1 MTTNLKPATNIPF
14 GSLKIGEW
22 TFDASTHR
30 LQNEQEQIKLEPRVA
45 QLLLCLAENKNTAVS
60 RNLLMD
66 RVWPGMVVGDE
77 ALTNAINKLRKAFGD
92 DRQNPQ
98 IIETI
103 PKVGYRLIA
112 PVSHISPATPEQ
124 QAESIIE
131 TTTSVYRTYL
141 TAVALIAIC
150 LALFFYVMWRQNDTS
165 DQQHDTPAI
174 NTFAKPAIAVLP
186 FDNLGEDSGQEYFI
200 DGVTDDII
208 TLLAKTPD
216 LIVVA
221 RDSSFF
227 YKNKLLDLNAI
238 AETLKVGHIL
248 RGSIRRSGD
257 RFVIN
262 AQLVNTKDGT
272 HTWAEQFNQTTED
285 LFKVESE
292 IARGVVA
299 AILLRQDSS
308 VDLQPVAMPTSHTQA
323 HDYLMLGRYHFYKF
337 ASKAENTKAQNL
349 FREAIELDPQ
359 YALAYAML
367 GWTYIFEAM
376 NGWADDRPAVLKRAE
391 ELAGKAVEIQPE
403 LPLPYYIRGLSYRE
417 QGDYVKALV
426 EAETA
431 LKFDQN
437 NANNRVL
444 LATLLYYA
452 GRPEVGL
459 ERIKEAMQINPHH
472 PYNYHFHLGQAYF
485 VLRQYDEAI
494 NTFQRGIAS
503 NPASERLHV
512 WLAASYAQS
521 GDLDSAAWEA
531 DNILAS
537 NPDFS
542 VARMQQAF
550 PFKDPAEIKHFVDGL
565 RLAGLK

>member
-1 MTTNLKPATNIPF
+1 VETTPKPAKTITPD
-14 GSLKIGEW
+14 SLRIGEW
-22 TFDASTHR
+22 TFDAGTHR
-30 LQNEQEQIKLEPRVA
+30 LENEQQQIKLEPRVA
-45 QLLLCLAENKNTAVS
+45 QLLLCLAENSNTAVS
-60 RNLLMD
+60 RNTLMEQ
-66 RVWPGMVVGDE
+66 VWPGVVVGDE

-112 PVSHISPATPEQ
+112 PVEPVPLATPEQ
-124 QAESIIE
+124 EAESIIE
-131 TTTSVYRTYL
+131 TTTSAYKNYL
-141 TAVALIAIC
+141 TVIALITIC
-150 LALFFYVMWRQNDTS
+150 IALFFYVMWRQNDT
-165 DQQHDTPAI
+165 DDPQQDTAAI
-174 NTFAKPAIAVLP
+174 SSVEKPAIAVLP
-186 FDNLGEDSGQEYFI
+186 FDNPGKDPEQEYFT

-208 TLLAKTPD
+208 THLAKNPN

-227 YKNKLLDLNAI
+227 YKNKSLDLSSI
-238 AETLKVGHIL
+238 AERLKVGYVL

-257 RFVIN
+257 HFVIN
-262 AQLVNTKDGT
+262 AQLVNTGNGT
-272 HTWAEQFNQTTED
+272 HTWAEQFSSAID
-285 LFKVESE
+285 GLFKVESE
-292 IARGVVA
+292 IARGVTA
-299 AILLRQDSS
+299 ALLHKQNN
-308 VDLQPVAMPTSHTQA
+308 VDLRPAVMPTNQTQS

-337 ASKAENTKAQNL
+337 TSKAENTKAQNL

-376 NGWADDRPAVLKRAE
+376 NGWADDRQAVLKRAE
-391 ELAGKAVEIQPE
+391 ELATKAIEIQPE
-403 LPLPYYIRGLSYRE
+403 LPLPYYIRGLTYRE

-431 LKFDQN
+431 LKYDPN

-485 VLRQYDEAI
+485 VLRQYDEALAA
-494 NTFQRGIAS
+494 FQQGIAS

-521 GDLDSAAWEA
+521 GDLERAAWEA
-531 DNILAS
+531 DQILAS

-542 VARMQQAF
+542 VARMEQAF
-550 PFKDPAEIKHFVDGL
+550 PFKDPADIRHFVDGL

>member
-1 MTTNLKPATNIPF
+1 MQ
-14 GSLKIGEW
+14 IGEW

-30 LQNEQEQIKLEPRVA
+30 LENGQEQIKLEPRVA
-45 QLLLCLAENKNTAVS
+45 QLLLCLTENKNMAVS

-112 PVSHISPATPEQ
+112 PVRHIQPATAEQ

-131 TTTSVYRTYL
+131 TTTRAYRNYL
-141 TAVALIAIC
+141 TVIALVTIC
-150 LALFFYVMWRQNDTS
+150 LAVFFYVMWRQNDAG
-165 DQQHDTPAI
+165 DQPHDTPAI
-174 NTFAKPAIAVLP
+174 NTLVKPAIAVLP
-186 FDNLGEDSGQEYFI
+186 FDNLGKDPEQEYFT

-216 LIVVA
+216 LVVVA

-227 YKNKLLDLNAI
+227 YKNKSLDLNTI
-238 AETLKVGHIL
+238 AKKLKVGHIL
-248 RGSIRRSGD
+248 RGSIRRSGEQ
-257 RFVIN
+257 FVIN

-272 HTWAEQFNQTTED
+272 HTWAEQFSQSTDDLLQVENQ
-285 LFKVESE
+285 
-292 IARGVVA
+292 IARSVVA
-299 AILLRQDSS
+299 ALRLRQDDNA
-308 VDLQPVAMPTSHTQA
+308 DLRPVVMPTNHAQA

-349 FREAIELDPQ
+349 FKEAINLDPD

-367 GWTYIFEAM
+367 GWTYTFEAM

-391 ELAGKAVEIQPE
+391 DLASKAIEIQPE
-403 LPLPYYIRGLSYRE
+403 LPLPYFVRGLSYRE

-431 LKFDQN
+431 LKYDPN
-437 NANNRVL
+437 NAGNRVL

-452 GRPEVGL
+452 GRPRVGL

-494 NTFQRGIAS
+494 DAFQQGIAS

-531 DNILAS
+531 DTILTL

-542 VARMQQAF
+542 VARMEQAF
-550 PFKDPAEIKHFVDGL
+550 PFKDPAEIRHFVDGL